1 MIAKEQSLVLIR
13 EHVKNE
19 NIVKHM
25 LAVGAMM
32 AGVYEEL
39 KKRGRA
45 EAELGGQKE
54 EWMIAGLLHDGDY
67 CAEVPHTEQGIKIT
81 EWAREKGYVVPENVA
96 HAMAAHNWDNT
107 GVEPKSLMDWTIF
120 CGDSLTGLVVAS
132 TLVLPNKKIV
142 ALTVESVL
150 KRFKEPS
157 FAKGTRRQDI
167 ALCEEKLGLKLEEF
181 VGITLQAM
189 QGINSEIGL

>member
-1 MIAKEQSLVLIR
+1 MITKEQSLVLIR

-32 AGVYEEL
+32 GGVYEEL

-67 CAEVPHTEQGIKIT
+67 CEEVPHTEQGIKIT
-81 EWAREKGYVVPENVA
+81 EWAREKGYQGHFVPVVGYDKKNVYV
-96 HAMAAHNWDNT
+96 HNHGLNNPLSFLPIKK
-107 GVEPKSLMDWTIF
+107 EIF
-120 CGDSLTGLVVAS
+120 EEAR
-132 TLVLPNKKIV
+132 K
-142 ALTVESVL
+142 
-150 KRFKEPS
+150 
-157 FAKGTRRQDI
+157 AKGTDEDI
-167 ALCEEKLGLKLEEF
+167 IVVHRK
-181 VGITLQAM
+181 I
-189 QGINSEIGL
+189 